1 MRGSWYWYSEISY
14 LSATYLGSL
23 EKSGCAFI
31 PWSKE
36 IFEAFCSGCWII
48 HWTKDT
54 LYWVAKPRVSVD
66 QNRRLHR
73 ENGAALECDLEN
85 LYFWRGVMVPER
97 IIVSPESM
105 TPKEIMTEQNAQVRM
120 VMIERYGFD
129 RFMLDAGAKT
139 LDTVGEYRLVSV
151 PDPEWGQIK
160 ALKMVCPST
169 SAVFVIPVDPKH
181 EKVST
186 ALDEMKGV
194 PNYLERIRLQT

>member
-1 MRGSWYWYSEISY
+1 
-14 LSATYLGSL
+14 
-23 EKSGCAFI
+23 
-31 PWSKE
+31 
-36 IFEAFCSGCWII
+36 
-48 HWTKDT
+48 
-54 LYWVAKPRVSVD
+54 
-66 QNRRLHR
+66 
-73 ENGAALECDLEN
+73 
-85 LYFWRGVMVPER
+85 
-97 IIVSPESM
+97 
-105 TPKEIMTEQNAQVRM
+105 
-120 VMIERYGFD
+120 MIERYGFD

-194 PNYLERIRLQT
+194 NGYLERIRLQT